1 MQELRQQERGTLNY
15 IKPETKNKKMTNND
29 ILKKL
34 RVALMLRDDQI
45 VEILELVDFRIS
57 KSELGAFFRAEDHE
71 NYMECGDQVLRNFLN
86 GLVIHLRGTK
96 ENPKN
101 PNDVLAKHK
110 AEIPKKETNKERPE
124 FKAAPKDSERAR
136 GDQKP
141 SKTGAAKKPK
151 KKEFPKGNGKVQVV
165 EKVVYKNGKNKK

>member
-1 MQELRQQERGTLNY
+1 
-15 IKPETKNKKMTNND
+15 MTNND
-29 ILKKL
+29 IFKKL

-57 KSELGAFFRAEDHE
+57 KTELSAFFRAENHE
-71 NYMECGDQVLRNFLN
+71 NYVECGDQVLRNFLN

-101 PNDVLAKHK
+101 PNDVIAKHK
-110 AEIPKKETNKERPE
+110 AQIPVKEGAKERVE
-124 FKAAPKDSERAR
+124 FKAKPKDEQKAR

-141 SKTGAAKKPK
+141 GQKSAADKKKPFK
-151 KKEFPKGNGKVQVV
+151 KPAPKVQVI
-165 EKVVYKNGKNKK
+165 EKVKYNFGKNKKS

>member
-1 MQELRQQERGTLNY
+1 
-15 IKPETKNKKMTNND
+15 MTNND

-110 AEIPKKETNKERPE
+110 AEIPKKDNTKERPE
-124 FKAAPKDSERAR
+124 FKAAAKDAERGR
-136 GDQKP
+136 GDKAP
-141 SKTGAAKKPK
+141 SKSGPATGKPK
-151 KKEFPKGNGKVQVV
+151 KKEFPKGNGKISVV